1 MDLMNVI
8 QLVMEIALYNGKQKK
23 ATNDELINS
32 LTIALDKKKAIIE
45 NKPSEF
51 VNPFLGNEV
60 YIYISERREKISA
73 FIKAKRNDIED
84 LKILR
89 TSIKEYKEN
98 VLLNLVIDEKNQ
110 KSDKML
116 LGTEKENSLEAL
128 ITQTTLMILELKL
141 KNSITQR
148 KNEPNLKGNIVAKD
162 DKGKTIGAK
171 YYALYHYILIR
182 MGKAEP
188 FKHDDNDRLPK
199 PDIVA
204 FAENAYPFWKSGRGF
219 YNEFQKL
226 YGKTKTEIAM
236 DFGRGYK
243 QKLIAISDND
253 SSLIK
258 YLDKYPN

>member
-1 MDLMNVI
+1 MDLTNAI
-8 QLVMEIALYNGKQKK
+8 QLVMEIAQYNGKQKK
-23 ATNDELINS
+23 ATKEELLNS
-32 LTIALDKKKAIIE
+32 LAKALGKKKAIIE

-51 VNPFLGNEV
+51 VNPFLGKEE
-60 YIYISERREKISA
+60 YFFISERREKISA

-98 VLLNLVIDEKNQ
+98 VLLNLVIDERNQ
-110 KSDKML
+110 KSDKIL

-141 KNSITQR
+141 KNSLAQ
-148 KNEPNLKGNIVAKD
+148 KGNESNKKVKRVAKD
-162 DKGKTIGAK
+162 KYGKAIGAK
-171 YYALYHYILIR
+171 YYALYHFILIR

-188 FKHDDNDRLPK
+188 FKYDNNDQLPK
-199 PDIVA
+199 AEIVA
-204 FAENAYPFWKSGRGF
+204 FAENAYPFWKNGRGF
-219 YNEFQKL
+219 YDEFQKL
-226 YGKTKTEIAM
+226 DGKTETEIAI
-236 DFGRGYK
+236 DFGQDYK